1 MKPIEKFIRDNYTPT
16 IVENKLGLSC
26 LFKHKEGLTEDDGLI
41 DHGCHGVV
49 FFELPMKGWSK
60 KPIVSNRQFM
70 IVDADTTDLL
80 DFLSKYYNLEK
91 EDYSEIRSIIVQ
103 LSTEAIHSHYG
114 EN

>member
-26 LFKHKEGLTEDDGLI
+26 LFKHKEGLTEDS
-41 DHGCHGVV
+41 VV
-49 FFELPMKGWSK
+49 FFELPKKGWSK
-60 KPIVSNRQFM
+60 KPIVSDRQFM
-70 IVDADTTDLL
+70 IVDADTRDLL